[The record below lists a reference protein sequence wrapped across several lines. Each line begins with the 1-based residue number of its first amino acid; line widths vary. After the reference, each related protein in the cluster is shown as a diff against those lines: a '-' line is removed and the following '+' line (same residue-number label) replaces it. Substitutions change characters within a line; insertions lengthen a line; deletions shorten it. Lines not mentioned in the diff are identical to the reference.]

1 MSSTEPLK
9 EEFIIEGLGDIAK
22 SLILWNIIVFN
33 TEKIEGWEK
42 MGFVIVV
49 YQSWKTML
57 GSWALTKNRLS
68 CGNYYPNISLLEFC
82 HSETQCWPHFPR
94 LVILGYCLPHVE
106 VFIESDIR
114 HGICYRGVEILL
126 FLE

>member
-49 YQSWKTML
+49 YQSWKTL
-57 GSWALTKNRLS
+57 
-68 CGNYYPNISLLEFC
+68 C
-82 HSETQCWPHFPR
+82 
-94 LVILGYCLPHVE
+94 
-106 VFIESDIR
+106 
-114 HGICYRGVEILL
+114 
-126 FLE
+126 